1 MSGAASSPMRVFR
14 QLHSNIKLDAA
25 EQVNSGTT
33 PKRWPF
39 IQKARSMA
47 TIVQTGN
54 AREPWISIAA
64 RRSREPLSALPREV
78 VSSERSDESY
88 QHIGAVRAQ

>member
-1 MSGAASSPMRVFR
+1 
-14 QLHSNIKLDAA
+14 
-25 EQVNSGTT
+25 
-33 PKRWPF
+33 
-39 IQKARSMA
+39 MA